1 MRIEGNRITVRE
13 RAQVRPSHDGGEAL
27 AIDDA
32 IARNVAHFTSKTSR
46 VQKWTYRA
54 IVGLVGLAI
63 ILLAWQAVSMWV
75 YEVKGVV
82 YPSPLDTASR
92 LIYLLEGSKLYDH
105 TILEHVSSSI
115 MRWATGYLLAVASGI
130 VIGMLMGANP
140 VLNSIGMTPMTV
152 LQLIPGLAWIPIA
165 LLLFGLG
172 ETSTVFM
179 IYMTVLPAVAISTA
193 SGIRGTPPI
202 YRRAASSLGTSNLG
216 MFFRVL
222 LPAASLH
229 ILNGLRIGLA
239 NGWRVLIAAEMVVGI
254 GLGLGYVLVQARWSL
269 DYEAAFVSILLICGI
284 GLFIEKILFSVAER
298 RVRDRLGLGAE

>member
-1 MRIEGNRITVRE
+1 MLEVERILGRRSRSPKAE
-13 RAQVRPSHDGGEAL
+13 GEAE

-32 IARNVAHFTSKTSR
+32 ISRGAAHFDFRADRTRRWASR
-46 VQKWTYRA
+46 AA
-54 IVGLVGLAI
+54 IGLVGLAI
-63 ILLAWQAVSMWV
+63 TLLAWQAVSMWV

-82 YPSPLDTASR
+82 YPSPLDTVHR
-92 LIYLLEGSKLYDH
+92 LIDLLSGTMLYDH
-105 TILEHVSSSI
+105 TIIEHLASSLS
-115 MRWATGYLLAVASGI
+115 RWGIGYLLAAVTGI
-130 VIGMLMGANP
+130 VVGMLMGASATVNG
-140 VLNSIGMTPMTV
+140 IGMTPLTV

-193 SGIRGTPPI
+193 SGIREAPPV
-202 YRRAASSLGTSNLG
+202 YRRAASIMGTGSMG

-222 LPAASLH
+222 LPAASLQM
-229 ILNGLRIGLA
+229 LNGLRIGLA
-239 NGWRVLIAAEMVVGI
+239 NGWRVLIAAEMVVGV

-269 DYEAAFVSILLICGI
+269 DFEAAFVSILVICGI

-298 RVRDRLGLGAE
+298 RVRDRLGLEAE